1 MLKISVKISSYTFWG
16 GSVRLGSYSHLESRS
31 AGFAVW
37 CGTLSRQEGLL
48 VLLPAVY
55 NSIKMVEHVKVR
67 RSVWQC
73 IGDGSWNNMQRG
85 LCSLFV
91 FCFVFLFMLF
101 MYYNYRLACAVQK
114 AEVIINRTSS
124 H

>member
-16 GSVRLGSYSHLESRS
+16 GSVRLGSYSHLEFRS

-37 CGTLSRQEGLL
+37 WGTLSRQGGLL

-55 NSIKMVEHVKVR
+55 NSIKMVEHVNVR
-67 RSVWQC
+67 RSVWQW

-91 FCFVFLFMLF
+91 FCFVFLFM
-101 MYYNYRLACAVQK
+101 YYSYRLACAVQK